1 MLDEPAPDFTDPW
14 THALRVT
21 RPAVLLMP
29 GAFRSEIEA
38 EAAAAGIAAAVV
50 THNTA
55 ALFTWLNGLF
65 VYQGVS
71 DVIAAGYA
79 RRHGLPDWAD
89 LASRLEHRRPACPH
103 LVTVEALAG
112 CGYRKTARTCA
123 EPRRLARCP
132 LPRLP
137 LRKGS
142 LNQAAFGLYLF
153 IRDHCPGG
161 DFVAW
166 LDAQLAAAD
175 IGASANP
182 SLRAAMLRE
191 GLLAPLVVVPGV
203 SRKVWSLALATLL
216 LGTAQ
221 TRPTRV
227 LRERWTAAGSGLIVV
242 DTLVHNHLTRT
253 GILSRLGREHAYGP
267 RCQTEEGCL
276 GVLAGLAAR
285 IDARAFASDLPAYC
299 PRFVQHA
306 LWRFCSEAGW
316 GICSGRRIARTV
328 RCEQQQCPSYRDCD
342 RLALVAAIAE
352 DPLGQDTCE

>member
-1 MLDEPAPDFTDPW
+1 MTDEPGLDFADPW
-14 THALRVT
+14 AHALGVT
-21 RPAVLLMP
+21 RPALLLMP
-29 GAFRSEIEA
+29 GAFRSKIEA
-38 EAAAAGIAAAVV
+38 QAAAAGIAAAVV
-50 THNTA
+50 AHDTA

-65 VYQGVS
+65 VFQGVS

-79 RRHGLPDWAD
+79 RRHGLPAWDD
-89 LASRLEHRRPACPH
+89 LASCLEHRLPACPH
-103 LVTVEALAG
+103 LATVEALAG

-123 EPRRLARCP
+123 APHRLARCP

-142 LNQAAFGLYLF
+142 LNQAAFGLYIF

-175 IGASANP
+175 IGARADP
-182 SLRAAMLRE
+182 SVRAGALRE
-191 GLLAPLVVVPGV
+191 CLLAPLVVVPGV

-216 LGTAQ
+216 LGTAH

-227 LRERWTAAGSGLIVV
+227 LRERWIAAGSGLIVV

-253 GILSRLGREHAYGP
+253 GVLRRLGCEHAYGP
-267 RCQTEEGCL
+267 RCQAEDGCL

-285 IDARAFASDLPAYC
+285 IDARSFAPDLPAYC

-316 GICSGRRIARTV
+316 GICSGRRIARTT
-328 RCEQQQCPSYRDCD
+328 RCTQQQCPNYRDCD
-342 RLALVAAIAE
+342 RLALATSASR
-352 DPLGQDTCE
+352 